1 MLHGRANAVPV
12 SANIAYHS
20 GSEQKNPTFFLHI
33 DRYIIFLHYI
43 CKSDIYNVENNM
55 AAKTTTQDDK
65 NKNTS
70 IAIDAQTSNRLKE
83 FCDKNNITKK
93 DFIVLALDYFDRTKV
108 NIRSNDV
115 LDLKAEIQSM
125 KEAYAQEIEH
135 LSKKMDNVQTAI
147 GTTAL
152 TGVAQLIQQQQQS
165 INAQLKEQQETTIQ
179 LIEHNQSET
188 QKAIEELK
196 PKKKWWQIGK

>member
-1 MLHGRANAVPV
+1 MSLTYLYIVFIIIFANNPLYESYMAMKNPD
-12 SANIAYHS
+12 NK
-20 GSEQKNPTFFLHI
+20 EQKS
-33 DRYIIFLHYI
+33 
-43 CKSDIYNVENNM
+43 KE
-55 AAKTTTQDDK
+55 

-70 IAIDAQTSNRLKE
+70 IAIDVPTLKRLDE
-83 FCDKNNITKK
+83 FCRTNNMTKK

-165 INAQLKEQQETTIQ
+165 INAQLKEQQEATIQ
-179 LIEHNQSET
+179 LIEQNQSET